1 MNSIIKIILKVIAAL
16 VLVFF
21 LSIGLLYL
29 LTEVYGYKMVS
40 KNEGKPIKVQK
51 ELLQSA
57 RQLNLVPDGE
67 VKNIILFIGDGMGIN
82 QIELTK
88 TRYFGKNGRMNMEGM
103 PIAGMVETKP
113 AGDELITDSAAGGTA
128 IATGYKT
135 NNKMVGMTP
144 DSIARISILEVLKN
158 KGWLTGLIT
167 SSALTDATP
176 ASFGAH
182 VPRRDMQH
190 EIAIDLAQSN
200 INFLAGGQGGFEGI
214 FPGSKMSIAKY
225 AENRG
230 YELVTKNEKLAAAN
244 DTLVLAF
251 FENMQRDVLKKDSP
265 EGKSDMQLKV
275 LTTEAIKRLSKGDN
289 FFLMVEEEGTDTGSH
304 INDAEYMTEHL
315 LAFDEALKVALDFA
329 EKDGHT
335 LVLVTADHETGG
347 MTIVKGN
354 EQESMQVSWS
364 TQGHT
369 LQPVPIF
376 AFGPMAAYFSGKYD
390 NTEIVKKL
398 GRILGIDNFER

>member
-1 MNSIIKIILKVIAAL
+1 MNAIFKVILKVIGAL
-16 VLVFF
+16 VLIFF

-40 KNEGKPIKVQK
+40 KNAGKPINVEK

-57 RQLNLVPDGE
+57 IKLNLVPDGE
-67 VKNIILFIGDGMGIN
+67 VRNIILFIGDGMGIN

-88 TRYFGKNGRMNMEGM
+88 RRYLGSNGLLNMESM
-103 PIAGMVETKP
+103 PVAGMVETKP

-135 NNKMVGMTP
+135 NNKMVGVTP
-144 DSIARISILEVLKN
+144 DSVARLSILEVLKN

-176 ASFGAH
+176 GAFGAH
-182 VPRRDMQH
+182 VPHRDMQH

-200 INFLAGGQGGFEGI
+200 INFLAGGKGGFEGI
-214 FPGSKMSIAKY
+214 FPGSKMSIDKY

-230 YELVTKNEKLAAAN
+230 YELVTKIDKLAVAN
-244 DTLVLAF
+244 DTMVLAF

-265 EGKSDMQLKV
+265 EGKSEMQLKV
-275 LTTEAIKRLSKGDN
+275 LTAEAIKRLSKGNN

-315 LAFDEALKVALDFA
+315 LAFDQALKEALEFA
-329 EKDGHT
+329 AKDGHT

-347 MTIVKGN
+347 MTIVKGSAEGSIN
-354 EQESMQVSWS
+354 VAWS

-369 LQPVPIF
+369 LQPVPLF